1 MPPFRTPLAVALVCG
16 LAACSGGDPPQ
27 AQLGAGAQAVT
38 AAEQAGAMRYSPVEF
53 QAARDKLNAARTA
66 SAEGDYE
73 RARRLAEQAQVDAE
87 LAAARARG
95 GAAEEAART
104 VQQDIQALRNQ
115 PGAGPGAPGA
125 VAPAP
130 RAPTPGGAG
139 SGATIPGPG
148 GAGSGATIPGPA
160 AGSPMGG
167 PVGGVTAP
175 RGTF

>member
-1 MPPFRTPLAVALVCG
+1 MPPIRTPLAIALVCG
-16 LAACSGGDPPQ
+16 LAACSGGEPPQ

-53 QAARDKLNAARTA
+53 QTARDKLNAARTA

-104 VQQDIQALRNQ
+104 VQQDMRALRAP
-115 PGAGPGAPGA
+115 PGVAPGA
-125 VAPAP
+125 
-130 RAPTPGGAG
+130 RAPMPAG
-139 SGATIPGPG
+139 SGSGVTIPGSGVTIPGPG
-148 GAGSGATIPGPA
+148 DAGPRGD
-160 AGSPMGG
+160 
-167 PVGGVTAP
+167 VTAP
-175 RGTF
+175 RSPF